1 MDKYDEIIGKCPHC
15 GRNLTSDHVCPKLA
29 SMTMSTHW
37 EGCWEE
43 HHACAVAAIRELKAR
58 LEIDPRHSIDGI
70 AARDETIRM
79 LEEELARLK
88 APVDGEI
95 AEVVRDAAALVA
107 HWPNVRQLQDG
118 FMGGDPNFTQW
129 DHSVRD
135 ESIRLSPAIERI
147 AGTIEQLAARV
158 GALAYFT
165 KLAQRGEIEAIS
177 RAESAEAEL
186 AKLKAHAEAMADASY
201 FDAERDRA
209 IIAYRRDY
217 PKE

>member
-79 LEEELARLK
+79 LEAK
-88 APVDGEI
+88 V
-95 AEVVRDAAALVA
+95 AERDRVIQLLTNKTG
-107 HWPNVRQLQDG
+107 PN
-118 FMGGDPNFTQW
+118 
-129 DHSVRD
+129 
-135 ESIRLSPAIERI
+135 SPASKCVEAIER
-147 AGTIEQLAARV
+147 AE
-158 GALAYFT
+158 
-165 KLAQRGEIEAIS
+165 
-177 RAESAEAEL
+177 RAEAKVAQKDKALTDTQRINDKLLERMQQRAERAEAEL
-186 AKLKAHAEAMADASY
+186 ANLKAHAEAMANCRMDIY
-201 FDAERDRA
+201 EITDVRE
-209 IIAYRRDY
+209 AYRRDY
-217 PKE
+217 PKEK

>member
-1 MDKYDEIIGKCPHC
+1 MDKYDELCERLMGMPSVMAM
-15 GRNLTSDHVCPKLA
+15 RDA
-29 SMTMSTHW
+29 
-37 EGCWEE
+37 
-43 HHACAVAAIRELKAR
+43 AAAIRELKAR
-58 LEIDPRHSIDGI
+58 LEIDPRHSIYGI

-186 AKLKAHAEAMADASY
+186 AKLKAHAEAMAGHLGLGIRINDDQLPDSEWDFDASSLI
-201 FDAERDRA
+201 R
-209 IIAYRRDY
+209 AYRADY